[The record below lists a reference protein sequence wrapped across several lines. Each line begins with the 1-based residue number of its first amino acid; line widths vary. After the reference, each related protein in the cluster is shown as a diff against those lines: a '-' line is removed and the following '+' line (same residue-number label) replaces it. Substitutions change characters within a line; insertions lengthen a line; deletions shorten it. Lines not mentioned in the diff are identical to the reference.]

1 MKYNKSFFYEGIIN
15 MSEYDKLIEKINGFP
30 NFTIMNEEEKI
41 IYLKEHGLELIDYV
55 IYLWNGYCSK
65 CNEIESLKK

>member
-15 MSEYDKLIEKINGFP
+15 MSEYDKLIEKINRFP

>member
-1 MKYNKSFFYEGIIN
+1 

-41 IYLKEHGLELIDYV
+41 IFLKEHGLELIDYV

-65 CNEIESLKK
+65 CNEIEYLKK

>member
-1 MKYNKSFFYEGIIN
+1 
-15 MSEYDKLIEKINGFP
+15 MSEYDKLIEKINRFP

>member
-1 MKYNKSFFYEGIIN
+1 

-41 IYLKEHGLELIDYV
+41 IFLKEHGLELIDYV